1 MRRFNTPGM
10 ATPRPGMRGS
20 ATSEGRVV
28 RMRSFSR
35 RALLLGAVA
44 GMTGVGAGGCAP
56 TMPGGG
62 CGVSAWPWIL
72 GRPRLNARPRVVTAP
87 ASGPGLHVLA
97 LGRGP
102 DVVLQ
107 VPGSTGAE
115 PMRLVL
121 TLHGAGGSGRGGLAP
136 LQSFAEDY
144 RLLLL
149 SPGSIDNTW
158 DVISGG
164 WGADVRR
171 IDEALAAAFVS
182 YPVDPTR
189 LAISGFSD
197 GASYALSLGLA
208 NGDLFTHVIA
218 FSPGFLAPVRR
229 VGTPQVYISHGRA
242 DPVLPIDATTRC
254 IGPGLRAEGVPTYV
268 REFEGG
274 HVVPAEI
281 AEDAVRWFLG

>member
-1 MRRFNTPGM
+1 
-10 ATPRPGMRGS
+10 
-20 ATSEGRVV
+20 
-28 RMRSFSR
+28 MRSFSR
-35 RALLLGAVA
+35 GALLLRAVA
-44 GMTGVGAGGCAP
+44 GVTGVGAGGCAP
-56 TMPGGG
+56 TTPGGG
-62 CGVSAWPWIL
+62 WDVSAWPRVL
-72 GRPRLNARPRVVTAP
+72 GRPRLSARPRAVTAP
-87 ASGPGLHVLA
+87 ASDPGLHVLD

-107 VPGSTGAE
+107 VPDSTGAE

-136 LQSFAEDY
+136 LQPFADRY

-149 SPGSIDNTW
+149 SPGSIDSTW
-158 DVISGG
+158 DVIVGG
-164 WGADVRR
+164 WGPDMRR
-171 IDEALAAAFVS
+171 IDEALAAVFAS
-182 YPVDPTR
+182 YPVDPAR

-197 GASYALSLGLA
+197 GASYALSLGFA

-242 DPVLPIDATTRC
+242 DTVLPIDATTRR
-254 IGPGLRAEGVPTYV
+254 IVPDLRAEGVPTHV

-274 HVVPAEI
+274 HLVPADI
-281 AEDAVRWFLG
+281 AEDVVRWFVG